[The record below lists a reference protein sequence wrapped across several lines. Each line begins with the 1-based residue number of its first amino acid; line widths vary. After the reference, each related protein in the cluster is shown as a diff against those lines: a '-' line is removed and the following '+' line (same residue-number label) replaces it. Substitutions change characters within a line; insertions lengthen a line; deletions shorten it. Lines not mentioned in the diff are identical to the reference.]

1 MDSLMDPDVVWGF
14 QDESAQRISS
24 RTARLWSIG
33 KPVRRTNT
41 DRINANIFGFYAIRG
56 NSVAYFPEHSKT
68 ADMCGFLDAVRAAN
82 GDRKIVFILDNGP
95 VHHLKAVLEHAEEL
109 DIHFVFLPPYCPQF
123 NPIELVWKSIK
134 RVVSGMFILE
144 RYQLIDVVREN
155 FMKETSK
162 TSYLEG
168 WMRTFFNQA

>member
-24 RTARLWSIG
+24 RTARLWSLG
-33 KPVRRTNT
+33 KPIRRTNT
-41 DRINANIFGFYAIRG
+41 DRINANIFGFYAVRG
-56 NSVAYFPEHSKT
+56 NSVAFSRNIPGPRTCASSWMPFAKRTES
-68 ADMCGFLDAVRAAN
+68 
-82 GDRKIVFILDNGP
+82 RKVVLILDNGP

-109 DIHFVFLPPYCPQF
+109 DIHFVYLPPYYPQF

-155 FMKETSK
+155 FMNETSK

-168 WMRTFFNQA
+168 WMKTFF

>member
-1 MDSLMDPDVVWGF
+1 
-14 QDESAQRISS
+14 
-24 RTARLWSIG
+24 
-33 KPVRRTNT
+33 
-41 DRINANIFGFYAIRG
+41 
-56 NSVAYFPEHSKT
+56 
-68 ADMCGFLDAVRAAN
+68 MCDFLDAVREAN
-82 GDRKIVFILDNGP
+82 GDRKVVMILNNDP

-109 DIHFVFLPPYCPQF
+109 DIHFVYLLPYCPQF

-155 FMKETSK
+155 FLKETSK

-168 WMRTFFNQA
+168 WMKTFFNQSLF

>member
-24 RTARLWSIG
+24 RTARLWPLG
-33 KPVRRTNT
+33 KPIRRTNT
-41 DRINANIFGFYAIRG
+41 DRINANIFGFYAVRG
-56 NSVAYFPEHSKT
+56 NSVAFFPEHSRT
-68 ADMCGFLDAVRAAN
+68 ADMCDFLDAVRRAN
-82 GDRKIVFILDNGP
+82 GSRKVVLILDNGL
-95 VHHLKAVLEHAEEL
+95 VHHLKAVPEHAEEL
-109 DIHFVFLPPYCPQF
+109 DIHFVYLPPYCPQF

-155 FMKETSK
+155 FMKETIK

-168 WMRTFFNQA
+168 WMKTFFNQS

>member
-1 MDSLMDPDVVWGF
+1 MDSLTDPDVVWGF

-24 RTARLWSIG
+24 RTARLWSVG

-41 DRINANIFGFYAIRG
+41 DRINANIFGFYAVRG
-56 NSVAYFPEHSKT
+56 NSVASFPEHSKT
-68 ADMCGFLDAVRAAN
+68 ADMCGFLDAVREAN
-82 GDRKIVFILDNGP
+82 GDRKVVMILDNGP
-95 VHHLKAVLEHAEEL
+95 VHHLKAVLEHAEGL
-109 DIHFVFLPPYCPQF
+109 NIHFVFLPPYCPQF

-144 RYQLIDVVREN
+144 RYQLIDVVREI
-155 FMKETSK
+155 FMNETSK

-168 WMRTFFNQA
+168 WMKTFFNQS